1 MAVNAPTQ
9 TFENP
14 VACTSAFGRIFSGT
28 GSTVYFS
35 NVLVTSKEAGK
46 CYQRNDPISED
57 IPDVLDTD
65 GGYIFLDDALS
76 IKSIKP
82 FRSGVLIFAR
92 NGVWYIFNPDGGFKA
107 TAFNVTKVT
116 ERGIDSTRSIVEAD
130 GRIYFFSESGII
142 SIFADEFDN
151 LRGEDITE
159 MSIRDY
165 YVKNFLGKKT
175 QGAYNER
182 EKQIVWWNPDEDSKG
197 VILDISIGA
206 FYPQENAGTP
216 KIGIPISI
224 EGEVFYPYWSF
235 STDTT
240 YSLAQPDSSDFKDF
254 GIDQDAYIIS
264 GWETLGKFSNKKSI
278 TQAKVFFNK
287 TETQITGY
295 NNGYEFDFPSSC
307 LFQARWD
314 FDSSDAYSKWVGQV
328 DSTGTGR
335 VMQLYKPLQ
344 RGFIPDAYPYTF
356 NTGESVITK
365 KFNIRGNGDA
375 VQFLFKAEPE
385 KDMQLLGYSVSYSMR
400 GRM

>member
-1 MAVNAPTQ
+1 MAVNPPTQ
-9 TFENP
+9 EFVNP
-14 VACTSAFGRIFSGT
+14 VACTSAFGRVFSGT

-35 NVLVTSKEAGK
+35 NVLITSKEAGR

-76 IKSIKP
+76 ILAIKP
-82 FRSGVLIFAR
+82 FRSGVLVFAQ

-116 ERGIDSTRSIVEAD
+116 ERGLNSKQSIVEAE
-130 GRIYFFSESGII
+130 GRMYFFSESGII

-159 MSIRDY
+159 MTIRDY
-165 YVKNFLGKKT
+165 YGEYFLNKGT
-175 QGAYNER
+175 QGTYNER
-182 EKQIVWWNPDEDSKG
+182 EKQIIWWNPDAESRG
-197 VILDISIGA
+197 LILDLSAQA
-206 FYPQENAGTP
+206 FYPQQNAGNP
-216 KIGIPISI
+216 RLAKPVSI
-224 EGEVFYPYWSF
+224 QGELFYPYWEY
-235 STDTT
+235 STNTT
-240 YSLAQPDSSDFKDF
+240 YSLAQPTSLDFKDF
-254 GIDQDAYIIS
+254 GIDQDAYLIS

-295 NNGYEFDFPSSC
+295 NNGYQYDLPSGC
-307 LFQARWD
+307 LFQSRWD
-314 FDSSDAYSKWVGQV
+314 FDSSNAYSKWVGQV
-328 DSTGTGR
+328 DGVGTGR
-335 VMQLYKPLQ
+335 VMQLYNPLQ

-356 NTGESVITK
+356 DTGESVITK
-365 KFNIRGNGDA
+365 KFNIRGNGDS

>member
-130 GRIYFFSESGII
+130 GRMYFFSESGII

-175 QGAYNER
+175 QGLTMSVRNRLYGGIQT
-182 EKQIVWWNPDEDSKG
+182 K
-197 VILDISIGA
+197 ILKALFWILVLGL
-206 FYPQENAGTP
+206 FTLKKTQE
-216 KIGIPISI
+216 
-224 EGEVFYPYWSF
+224 
-235 STDTT
+235 
-240 YSLAQPDSSDFKDF
+240 
-254 GIDQDAYIIS
+254 
-264 GWETLGKFSNKKSI
+264 
-278 TQAKVFFNK
+278 
-287 TETQITGY
+287 
-295 NNGYEFDFPSSC
+295 
-307 LFQARWD
+307 
-314 FDSSDAYSKWVGQV
+314 
-328 DSTGTGR
+328 
-335 VMQLYKPLQ
+335 LQ
-344 RGFIPDAYPYTF
+344 
-356 NTGESVITK
+356 K
-365 KFNIRGNGDA
+365 
-375 VQFLFKAEPE
+375 
-385 KDMQLLGYSVSYSMR
+385 
-400 GRM
+400 

>member
-1 MAVNAPTQ
+1 M
-9 TFENP
+9 
-14 VACTSAFGRIFSGT
+14 
-28 GSTVYFS
+28 
-35 NVLVTSKEAGK
+35 
-46 CYQRNDPISED
+46 
-57 IPDVLDTD
+57 
-65 GGYIFLDDALS
+65 
-76 IKSIKP
+76 
-82 FRSGVLIFAR
+82 
-92 NGVWYIFNPDGGFKA
+92 
-107 TAFNVTKVT
+107 
-116 ERGIDSTRSIVEAD
+116 
-130 GRIYFFSESGII
+130 
-142 SIFADEFDN
+142 
-151 LRGEDITE
+151 
-159 MSIRDY
+159 
-165 YVKNFLGKKT
+165 
-175 QGAYNER
+175 
-182 EKQIVWWNPDEDSKG
+182 
-197 VILDISIGA
+197 
-206 FYPQENAGTP
+206 
-216 KIGIPISI
+216 
-224 EGEVFYPYWSF
+224 FYPYWSF
-235 STDTT
+235 NTNTT

-295 NNGYEFDFPSSC
+295 DNGYEFDFPSSC

-365 KFNIRGNGDA
+365 KFNIRGNGDS